1 MNASA
6 TAALTP
12 LPDGVWS
19 TLSAARAA
27 YHAAVPAAYDEV
39 LTEVAERARDTG
51 SLGKT
56 DIAALVV
63 WKRLQ
68 ASTAW
73 VVELMNLRD
82 AEVRTVT
89 AEAVHAVRDQDAP
102 RGAAARQGR
111 KALLGLPGCRH
122 GDALASA
129 LLTAAAPDRMA
140 VYDRRAQFGLERLGY
155 QRRRRP
161 AVTAATW
168 TSSTT
173 SSSAPAPT
181 RPAGPPATWTRP
193 CTGSAVRPRPPGT
206 PRRSRGT
213 GGASPASVG
222 PSRHRRCP
230 ALRCTG

>member
-19 TLSAARAA
+19 TLSAAREA
-27 YHAAVPAAYDEV
+27 YRAAVPAAYDEV
-39 LTEVAERARDTG
+39 LTEVAERARDSG

-73 VVELMNLRD
+73 VVELMNLLD
-82 AEVRTVT
+82 AEVRAVT
-89 AEAVHAVRDQDAP
+89 AAAVHAVRDQDAP
-102 RGAAARQGR
+102 RGAAAREGR
-111 KALLGLPGCRH
+111 RALLPLPGCRH

-155 QRRRRP
+155 QLTP
-161 AVTAATW
+161 APGRYGRYMDLLDDLLVRSGPGADGWTARDVDTALYWLGRQATAA
-168 TSSTT
+168 
-173 SSSAPAPT
+173 
-181 RPAGPPATWTRP
+181 
-193 CTGSAVRPRPPGT
+193 PGD
-206 PRRSRGT
+206 
-213 GGASPASVG
+213 AEDE
-222 PSRHRRCP
+222 
-230 ALRCTG
+230 

>member
-19 TLSAARAA
+19 TLSAAREA
-27 YHAAVPAAYDEV
+27 YRAAVPAAYDEV
-39 LTEVAERARDTG
+39 LTEIAERARDTG

-56 DIAALVV
+56 DVAALVV

-68 ASTAW
+68 AGTAW

-82 AEVRTVT
+82 AEVRAVT
-89 AEAVHAVRDQDAP
+89 SAAVDAVRDPQAP
-102 RGAAARQGR
+102 RGAAAREGR
-111 KALLGLPGCRH
+111 RALLSLPGCRN

-155 QRRRRP
+155 QLTP
-161 AVTAATW
+161 APGRYGRYMDLLDDLLVRSGPDADGWTARDVDTALYWLGRQATAA
-168 TSSTT
+168 
-173 SSSAPAPT
+173 
-181 RPAGPPATWTRP
+181 
-193 CTGSAVRPRPPGT
+193 PGD
-206 PRRSRGT
+206 
-213 GGASPASVG
+213 AEEE
-222 PSRHRRCP
+222 
-230 ALRCTG
+230 

>member
-19 TLSAARAA
+19 ALSAAREA
-27 YHAAVPAAYDEV
+27 YRAAVPAAYDEV
-39 LTEVAERARDTG
+39 LTEVAERARHTG

-56 DIAALVV
+56 DIAALLV

-82 AEVRTVT
+82 AEVRAVT

-155 QRRRRP
+155 QL
-161 AVTAATW
+161 T
-168 TSSTT
+168 
-173 SSSAPAPT
+173 PAPG
-181 RPAGPPATWTRP
+181 RYGRYMDLLDDLLIRSGPDAAGWTARDVDTALYWLGRQAT
-193 CTGSAVRPRPPGT
+193 APGD
-206 PRRSRGT
+206 PEEE
-213 GGASPASVG
+213 
-222 PSRHRRCP
+222 
-230 ALRCTG
+230 

>member
-19 TLSAARAA
+19 TLSTAREA
-27 YHAAVPAAYDEV
+27 YRAAVPAAYDEV

-82 AEVRTVT
+82 AEVRAVT

-102 RGAAARQGR
+102 RGASARRGR

-140 VYDRRAQFGLERLGY
+140 VYDRRAQFGLEQLGY
-155 QRRRRP
+155 QL
-161 AVTAATW
+161 T
-168 TSSTT
+168 
-173 SSSAPAPT
+173 PAPG
-181 RPAGPPATWTRP
+181 RYGRYMDLLDDLLVRSGPDADGWTARDVDTALYWLGRQAT
-193 CTGSAVRPRPPGT
+193 APGD
-206 PRRSRGT
+206 PEEE
-213 GGASPASVG
+213 
-222 PSRHRRCP
+222 
-230 ALRCTG
+230 